1 MFNKYMPHVIVLF
14 MLIITFLIIYI
25 IITTDISKVL
35 NSNNGSNASNG
46 SNGSNNGNNGNN
58 GSNTSNEKICLS
70 IHEYN
75 KLISKNNCSIEKNIA
90 GVETGV
96 DTRDRKVVE
105 DQLYPPLN
113 RSDNKTH
120 SELVKSINSRNMYIQ
135 TNDINDKYRL
145 VAYVTNNSEEKD
157 VGNNNWKLFARQKD
171 RNISDFYMKPTD
183 NNNDMK
189 VPITDDIVVG
199 DRLRDIYNIPKQI
212 TFNSPL
218 FNKAPY
224 NVVEIPKADLIN
236 HSVIYI

>member
-1 MFNKYMPHVIVLF
+1 MFNKYIPHLIVLF
-14 MLIITFLIIYI
+14 LLIITFLIIYVI
-25 IITTDISKVL
+25 FTTDTKKVF
-35 NSNNGSNASNG
+35 
-46 SNGSNNGNNGNN
+46 GND
-58 GSNTSNEKICLS
+58 SNTNTEKICLS
-70 IHEYN
+70 IPEYN
-75 KLISKNNCSIEKNIA
+75 KLISKNNCNIEKNIA
-90 GVETGV
+90 SVETV

-120 SELVKSINSRNMYIQ
+120 SELVKNINSRNMYIQ
-135 TNDINDKYRL
+135 TNSINDKYRL
-145 VAYVTNNSEEKD
+145 VAYVTNNAEEKD

-218 FNKAPY
+218 FNNTPY
-224 NVVEIPKADLIN
+224 NIVEIPKADLIN
-236 HSVIYI
+236 HSDEYI

>member
-1 MFNKYMPHVIVLF
+1 MFNKYIPHLIVLF
-14 MLIITFLIIYI
+14 LLIITSLIIYI
-25 IITTDISKVL
+25 IFTTDINKVF
-35 NSNNGSNASNG
+35 GTNA
-46 SNGSNNGNNGNN
+46 
-58 GSNTSNEKICLS
+58 NTNTNTNTEKICLS
-70 IHEYN
+70 IPEYN
-75 KLISKNNCSIEKNIA
+75 KLLSKNNCSIEKNIA
-90 GVETGV
+90 GVERV
-96 DTRDRKVVE
+96 ETRDRKVVE

-113 RSDNKTH
+113 RSDNNTH
-120 SELVKSINSRNMYIQ
+120 SELVKNINSRNMYIQ
-135 TNDINDKYRL
+135 TNSINDKYRL
-145 VAYVTNNSEEKD
+145 VAYVTNNAEEKD

-224 NVVEIPKADLIN
+224 NIVEIPKADLIN
-236 HSVIYI
+236 HSDEYI

>member
-1 MFNKYMPHVIVLF
+1 MFNKYIPHLIVLF
-14 MLIITFLIIYI
+14 LLIITSLIIFI
-25 IITTDISKVL
+25 IFTTDINKVF
-35 NSNNGSNASNG
+35 
-46 SNGSNNGNNGNN
+46 GNNT
-58 GSNTSNEKICLS
+58 NTNTEKICLS
-70 IHEYN
+70 IPEYN
-75 KLISKNNCSIEKNIA
+75 KLLSKNNCNSPPSII
-90 GVETGV
+90 GDTVE
-96 DTRDRKVVE
+96 TRDRKVVE

-120 SELVKSINSRNMYIQ
+120 SELVKNINSRRMYIQ
-135 TNDINDKYRL
+135 TNSINDKYRL

-189 VPITDDIVVG
+189 VHITDDIVVG

-218 FNKAPY
+218 FNKTPY
-224 NVVEIPKADLIN
+224 NIVEIPKADLIN
-236 HSVIYI
+236 HSDEYI

>member
-1 MFNKYMPHVIVLF
+1 MFNKYIPHLIVLF
-14 MLIITFLIIYI
+14 LLIITSLIIFI
-25 IITTDISKVL
+25 IFTTDINKVF
-35 NSNNGSNASNG
+35 
-46 SNGSNNGNNGNN
+46 GNNT
-58 GSNTSNEKICLS
+58 NTNTEKICLS
-70 IHEYN
+70 IPEYN
-75 KLISKNNCSIEKNIA
+75 KLLSKNNCNALPSII
-90 GVETGV
+90 GDTVE
-96 DTRDRKVVE
+96 TRDRKVVE

-120 SELVKSINSRNMYIQ
+120 SELVKNINSRSMYIQ
-135 TNDINDKYRL
+135 TNSINDKYRL

-218 FNKAPY
+218 FNKTSY
-224 NVVEIPKADLIN
+224 NIVEIPKADLIN
-236 HSVIYI
+236 HSDEYI

>member
-1 MFNKYMPHVIVLF
+1 MFNKYIPHLIVLF
-14 MLIITFLIIYI
+14 LLIITFLIIYVI
-25 IITTDISKVL
+25 FTTDTKKVF
-35 NSNNGSNASNG
+35 
-46 SNGSNNGNNGNN
+46 GND
-58 GSNTSNEKICLS
+58 SNTNTEKICLS
-70 IHEYN
+70 IPEYN
-75 KLISKNNCSIEKNIA
+75 KLISKNNCNIEKNIV
-90 GVETGV
+90 GVETV

-120 SELVKSINSRNMYIQ
+120 SELVKNINSRNMYIQ
-135 TNDINDKYRL
+135 TNSINDKYRL
-145 VAYVTNNSEEKD
+145 VAYVTNNAEEKD

-218 FNKAPY
+218 FNKIPY
-224 NVVEIPKADLIN
+224 NIVEIPKADLIN
-236 HSVIYI
+236 HSDEYI

>member
-1 MFNKYMPHVIVLF
+1 MFNKYIPHIILF
-14 MLIITFLIIYI
+14 FLLIITFLIIYI
-25 IITTDISKVL
+25 IITTDI
-35 NSNNGSNASNG
+35 NNLF
-46 SNGSNNGNNGNN
+46 NNKKD
-58 GSNTSNEKICLS
+58 EKICLT
-70 IHEYN
+70 IPEYN
-75 KLISKNNCSIEKNIA
+75 KLLSKNNCSAQPSIIGGA
-90 GVETGV
+90 VE
-96 DTRDRKVVE
+96 TRDRKVVE

-120 SELVKSINSRNMYIQ
+120 SELVKNINSRNMYIQ
-135 TNDINDKYRL
+135 TKDINDKYRL

-218 FNKAPY
+218 FNKTPY
-224 NVVEIPKADLIN
+224 NIVEIPKADLIN
-236 HSVIYI
+236 HSDEYI

>member
-1 MFNKYMPHVIVLF
+1 MFNKYIPHLIVLF
-14 MLIITFLIIYI
+14 LLIITFLIIYI
-25 IITTDISKVL
+25 IFTTDINKVF
-35 NSNNGSNASNG
+35 
-46 SNGSNNGNNGNN
+46 GNNT
-58 GSNTSNEKICLS
+58 NTEKICLS
-70 IHEYN
+70 MQEYN
-75 KLISKNNCSIEKNIA
+75 KLLSKNNCNVEKNIIDI
-90 GVETGV
+90 E
-96 DTRDRKVVE
+96 TRDRKVVQ

-120 SELVKSINSRNMYIQ
+120 SELVKNINNRSMYIQ
-135 TNDINDKYRL
+135 TNGINDKYRL
-145 VAYVTNNSEEKD
+145 VAYVTNNAEEKD

-218 FNKAPY
+218 FNKTPY
-224 NVVEIPKADLIN
+224 NIVEIPKADLIN
-236 HSVIYI
+236 HSGEYI